1 MSKDMKVFLG
11 LAAVVIIALFASSV
25 FDASSAERRA
35 IRWETEAGVRLQAR
49 RGVEANLA
57 LMADAY
63 ETLVGETLTLR
74 DSVKATSDLM
84 AEAQLEAGRR
94 ADSLVA
100 RVEEVAGDS
109 VATVAWADS
118 LVVAHREEVR
128 AVETRLA
135 VTMTMNEALWRRIEQ
150 SDAIIEQHIEA
161 NALLRMEITAWQ
173 NASASWSDAYRAGF
187 LQRIVDNL
195 ELVAVSAGTG
205 AVACLI
211 WCG

>member
-49 RGVEANLA
+49 RGVEAYLA